1 MLLLLAFGAIETKRF
16 ELSVSGEP
24 TVAKENAMKKPLI
37 DKNGEAHELGSNFF
51 NKARRGR
58 PPLPENRQK
67 QRVTLH
73 LDPDLLEYFKRGG
86 KGWQTRINAALQEYK
101 GGQ

>member
-1 MLLLLAFGAIETKRF
+1 LLFLPGRRGAGAERNDGFG
-16 ELSVSGEP
+16 G
-24 TVAKENAMKKPLI
+24 
-37 DKNGEAHELGSNFF
+37 DKNGEAHELGSKFF

>member
-1 MLLLLAFGAIETKRF
+1 MNKQ
-16 ELSVSGEP
+16 
-24 TVAKENAMKKPLI
+24 LI
-37 DKNGEAHELGSNFF
+37 DKNGEAHELGSKFF

-58 PPLPENRQK
+58 PPLPENSRK
-67 QRVTLH
+67 QRVTLY